1 MLQQQE
7 SWIAQYESGRKGSNT
22 NNVSTALSVERP
34 SGTIH
39 DAAESGKLEDVRKF
53 IQSGDDVNMKDE
65 KVNEMMLMILMM
77 TMTIMMIVSN
87 DFLTFISIYMYMI
100 MDVI

>member
-22 NNVSTALSVERP
+22 NNVTTALSVERP

-39 DAAESGKLEDVRKF
+39 DAAENGKLEDVRKF

-65 KVNEMMLMILMM
+65 VNEMLIMILMM

-87 DFLTFISIYMYMI
+87 NFLTFTSICMLMI

>member
-22 NNVSTALSVERP
+22 NNVTTALSVERP

-39 DAAESGKLEDVRKF
+39 DAAENGKLEDVRKF

-65 KVNEMMLMILMM
+65 VNEMMLMILMM

-87 DFLTFISIYMYMI
+87 NFLTFTSICMLMI

>member
-22 NNVSTALSVERP
+22 NNVTTAISVERP

-39 DAAESGKLEDVRKF
+39 DAAKDGKLEDVRKF

-65 KVNEMMLMILMM
+65 VNKMMLMILMM
-77 TMTIMMIVSN
+77 TMAIMMIVSN
-87 DFLTFISIYMYMI
+87 NFLTFTSICMLMI
-100 MDVI
+100 MGVI

>member
-7 SWIAQYESGRKGSNT
+7 SWIAQYESGSKEKPT
-22 NNVSTALSVERP
+22 
-34 SGTIH
+34 GTIH
-39 DAAESGKLEDVRKF
+39 DAAENGKLEDVRKF

-65 KVNEMMLMILMM
+65 VNEMMLMILMM

>member
-7 SWIAQYESGRKGSNT
+7 SWIAQYESGRKGANT
-22 NNVSTALSVERP
+22 NDVTTAVSAERP

-39 DAAESGKLEDVRKF
+39 DAAKDGKLEDVRKF

-65 KVNEMMLMILMM
+65 VNEMMLMILMM

>member
-22 NNVSTALSVERP
+22 NDVTTAISVERP
-34 SGTIH
+34 SGTIQ
-39 DAAESGKLEDVRKF
+39 DAARHGKLEDVRKF

-65 KVNEMMLMILMM
+65 VNKMMLTILMM

>member
-7 SWIAQYESGRKGSNT
+7 SWIAQYESGSKGSNT
-22 NNVSTALSVERP
+22 NDVTTAISVERP

-39 DAAESGKLEDVRKF
+39 DAAKDGKLEDVRKF

-65 KVNEMMLMILMM
+65 VNEMMLMILMM

-87 DFLTFISIYMYMI
+87 NFLTFISICMLMI

>member
-22 NNVSTALSVERP
+22 NDVTTAISAERP

-39 DAAESGKLEDVRKF
+39 DAAKGGKLEDVRKF
-53 IQSGDDVNMKDE
+53 I
-65 KVNEMMLMILMM
+65 
-77 TMTIMMIVSN
+77 
-87 DFLTFISIYMYMI
+87 
-100 MDVI
+100 

>member
-22 NNVSTALSVERP
+22 NNVTIALSVERP

-39 DAAESGKLEDVRKF
+39 DAARHGKLEDVRKF

-65 KVNEMMLMILMM
+65 VNEMILMILMM
-77 TMTIMMIVSN
+77 IMTIMMIVSN
-87 DFLTFISIYMYMI
+87 DFLTFISICMYMI

>member
-7 SWIAQYESGRKGSNT
+7 SWIAQYESGSKGSNT
-22 NNVSTALSVERP
+22 NDVTTAVSAERP

-39 DAAESGKLEDVRKF
+39 DAARHGKLEDVRKF
-53 IQSGDDVNMKDE
+53 IQSGDDVNMKD

-87 DFLTFISIYMYMI
+87 NFLTFTSICMLMI